1 MTRPM
6 PYTEAP
12 PHPGRS
18 PKFSGDD
25 VGHEERLAAR
35 EAWDD
40 ARWKYTES
48 IVVGRDKRLTDAE
61 CAAEY
66 WRATSVLAL
75 ALYAPAEV
83 LGVDTPPDGH
93 MYSWERPDAEPLNR
107 EHDTW
112 DRFVT
117 RPHALEES

>member
-6 PYTEAP
+6 PGP
-12 PHPGRS
+12 PGGFTDRARLNYALLGKQITYEQYQEFGDALTRAFTAR
-18 PKFSGDD
+18 PK
-25 VGHEERLAAR
+25 RM
-35 EAWDD
+35 
-40 ARWKYTES
+40 
-48 IVVGRDKRLTDAE
+48 TDAE

-83 LGVDTPPDGH
+83 LGVATPSDGH
-93 MYSWERPDAEPLNR
+93 MHSWERPDSEPLNR

-112 DRFVT
+112 DRFAT
-117 RPHALEES
+117 HPHALEES